1 MNDLLTAK
9 GIDSFATLLQAYQK
23 AGVDLGN
30 CVDGGAGCGGTAK
43 TMLRHMAADSV
54 CYAFEPFP
62 GNLRFFEGID
72 PRVILVPKAMD
83 VEQRQS
89 KFRVPS
95 VVQEDS
101 VWGKK
106 GMVGYSSVGH
116 LTNTVPEGEISL
128 DVECVRT
135 DQVVPADKRIG
146 FVKLDLQGGE
156 LNALKGMSR
165 FLADV
170 PLMWIEYTGRPDL
183 MDYIIDQDF
192 LVFDTE
198 YFFLG
203 SPGEAARDAFKVT
216 RENHPLSNGLTAWFG
231 FKRKPWRNYHQE
243 FAQYKKDLRM
253 LQTDLVCVNRRHL
266 DDFIKAAQFL

>member
-1 MNDLLTAK
+1 MNDLLAAK
-9 GIDSFATLLQAYQK
+9 GIDSFTTLLQAYQK

-30 CVDGGAGCGGTAK
+30 CVDGGAGSGSTAK
-43 TMLRHMAADSV
+43 QMLRHLSADSV

-62 GNLRFFEGID
+62 GNHRFFDGID

-83 VEQRQS
+83 AEQRQF
-89 KFRVPS
+89 KFRVSS
-95 VVQEDS
+95 VVQKDS
-101 VWGKK
+101 EWGKK
-106 GMVGYSSVGH
+106 GMVGYSSVGY
-116 LTNTVPEGEISL
+116 LTNTVLDGDISI

-135 DQVVPADKRIG
+135 DHVIPADKRIG

-170 PLMWIEYTGRPDL
+170 PLMWIEYTGQRGL

-198 YFFLG
+198 YFFMG
-203 SPGEAARDAFKVT
+203 SPSEEARQLFKVA
-216 RENHPLSNGLTAWFG
+216 RENYTLSTGKTAWFG
-231 FKRKPWRNYHQE
+231 FKRKPWNDYHQE
-243 FAQYKKDLRM
+243 FATYRKELGM
-253 LQTDLVCVNRRHL
+253 VQTDLVCVNRRHL
-266 DDFIKAAQFL
+266 DDFIKSAPFL